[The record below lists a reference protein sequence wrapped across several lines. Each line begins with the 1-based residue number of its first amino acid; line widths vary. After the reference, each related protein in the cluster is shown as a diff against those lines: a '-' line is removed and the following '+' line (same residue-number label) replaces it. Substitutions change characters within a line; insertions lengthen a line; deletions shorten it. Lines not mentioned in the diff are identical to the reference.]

1 MNLTAN
7 QIIRAMAIIGKLKRE
22 FDSIIIM
29 REYTAA
35 HNERIDHHE
44 FAFLLD
50 YLLGFGFIVRDGTYA
65 HAYPRYKVKG
75 E

>member
-7 QIIRAMAIIGKLKRE
+7 QIIRAMAIIGKLKHDI
-22 FDSIIIM
+22 DSIIIM
-29 REYTAA
+29 REYTAT

-44 FAFLLD
+44 FAYLLD

-65 HAYPRYKVKG
+65 NSYPRYKVKG